1 MTPSSGESRTERE
14 TFSPGTEVVE
24 RRTPGTAS
32 GCWLAKSTLLLRN
45 VYRSIESI
53 LLKIA
58 EADIRKAPVIRD
70 DSGPDQRLRF
80 SLPTTRTRRLNRL
93 GPTQCNYSLVPRHID
108 TFLED
113 TIEKMNVGE
122 WLDRYFHDTLKPLDR
137 NKQADIKYKSLPK
150 DTLSGFTE
158 TGRENIRIPVLKQ
171 QSYTGRK
178 PVIPSSLA
186 DTPCVNLGA
195 AELLEMLNTVLGMS
209 YNLENTSLSTLLEDY
224 ITKDY
229 DFGTVYG
236 HLRPFWYDSLSD
248 IENKLRTR
256 EAKDLEMRRD
266 VLVNNRII
274 NSWLRPRRVWD
285 LYSNRVVPWWV
296 ARQFPHPISHAWMD
310 EHDRVDVLT
319 PINGREWP
327 VPIPKDANLDLIRI
341 EMLNLGAEYAWLD
354 VLCLRQ
360 VGGRS
365 EDLRTEEW
373 KVDVPTIGSAYDQ
386 GVCGVVCYFSGL
398 GRPLN
403 LKACDFES
411 DRSWFRRA
419 WTLQEITGSDDPIIG
434 GETGGDGVVEEVI
447 RARIQKQLSLSQDIG
462 VSVVEALSA
471 MQKRVSTNLVDRI
484 AGLTYLMLTDGIP
497 AYYEAQTEEDA
508 WTAMVAVME
517 AGLQAQ
523 LFFWYP
529 EPGSGSKVWRPSWT
543 QVMNEALPLH
553 DGQQWFAS
561 VDRMEEMDADY
572 FYGLR
577 IDSAH
582 VRGLAEPSPEGRPR
596 QGELIVKDGSGSQ
609 HIFEIIAEHQY
620 PIPEDLY
627 VLLGSNPFWSSPIV
641 GPQYCV
647 VGTRHPPEQLFKK
660 LSVFEIRGTEE
671 VRRLHDLGFSGTN
684 ETFLA

>member
-1 MTPSSGESRTERE
+1 MTVTWQLSSVGCLHDVIGRADNLSWKMKWYEWY
-14 TFSPGTEVVE
+14 
-24 RRTPGTAS
+24 RRYS
-32 GCWLAKSTLLLRN
+32 
-45 VYRSIESI
+45 
-53 LLKIA
+53 
-58 EADIRKAPVIRD
+58 D
-70 DSGPDQRLRF
+70 DA
-80 SLPTTRTRRLNRL
+80 LN
-93 GPTQCNYSLVPRHID
+93 
-108 TFLED
+108 
-113 TIEKMNVGE
+113 
-122 WLDRYFHDTLKPLDR
+122 PLDW
-137 NKQADIKYKSLPK
+137 NKQADIKYRSLPEV
-150 DTLSGFTE
+150 TLSGFTE
-158 TGRENIRIPVLKQ
+158 TGRENIPILVLKQ

-195 AELLEMLNTVLGMS
+195 ARLLEKLNTILGTS
-209 YNLENTSLSTLLEDY
+209 YNLENPSLSTLLEDY
-224 ITKDY
+224 IAKGY
-229 DFGTVYG
+229 DFGTLYG
-236 HLRPFWYDSLSD
+236 HLRPFWYDDLTG
-248 IENKLRTR
+248 IEHKLRTR

-274 NSWLRPRRVWD
+274 NSFLLPRRVWD
-285 LYSNRVVPWWV
+285 LYSNRIVPWWV
-296 ARQFPHPISHAWMD
+296 ARQWPHPISHAWMD

-319 PINGREWP
+319 PINGHEWP
-327 VPIPKDANLDLIRI
+327 VPIPKDADLNLIRI

-360 VGGRS
+360 VGGRR

-373 KVDVPTIGSAYDQ
+373 KVDVPTIGFAYN
-386 GVCGVVCYFSGL
+386 GVRRVVCYFSGL

-419 WTLQEITGSDDPIIG
+419 WTLQEIRVNPIIG
-434 GETGGDGVVEEVI
+434 GELETGDDGVMEEAI
-447 RARIQKQLSLSQDIG
+447 RARIQKQLSLSQDLDA
-462 VSVVEALSA
+462 SVVEKLSA
-471 MQKRVSTNLVDRI
+471 MQKRVSTNPVDRI

-497 AYYEAQTEEDA
+497 AYYEAQAEEDA

-553 DGQQWFAS
+553 DGQQWFVS

-671 VRRLHDLGFSGTN
+671 VRRLHDLDFSGTN
-684 ETFLA
+684 DTFLA